1 MAGLDSLPPDQRAV
15 VSLVLKQG
23 KSYAE
28 IAALLGIDEAAVR
41 DRARTAL
48 GALAPSEGTP
58 PPPKRRAAVADY
70 LLGQQPAQDA
80 DQTRDYLASSAS
92 GRAWARVVA
101 GALRPLASNGALPEI
116 PSGGTAAVADA
127 ANGAAGAAQTEPAHA
142 PTTVAVA
149 EAVPPTQPPPP
160 ARPPSEASPTDA
172 GPPRRP
178 RQPPGSSKRAGAVLL
193 GLLAAGLIALVVVL
207 ATGGGSKHK
216 PKPTSASTTSTTA
229 TPQIVGQ
236 VNLTPPPGGGR
247 AIGIGLLVAQGN
259 QLALELQAQSL
270 KPTAKSFGY
279 GVWLY
284 NSHTSAEAVGSAP
297 PVGKN
302 GRLSAIAALPADTG
316 NYRSLIITRET
327 SSRPTRPG
335 PIVLS
340 GRLPGH

>member
-28 IAALLGIDEAAVR
+28 IAGLLGIDEAAVR
-41 DRARTAL
+41 ERAHAAL
-48 GALAPSEGTP
+48 GALAPTEGTP
-58 PPPKRRAAVADY
+58 PPAQRRAAVADY

-101 GALRPLASNGALPEI
+101 GALRPLANGALPEI
-116 PSGGTAAVADA
+116 PGAETAAVADA
-127 ANGAAGAAQTEPAHA
+127 ANGAAGSAQPEPANA
-142 PTTVAVA
+142 PRTVAVA
-149 EAVPPTQPPPP
+149 EAAAPTQPPPP
-160 ARPPSEASPTDA
+160 RRPSEASPADA

-178 RQPPGSSKRAGAVLL
+178 RQPGGSSKRAGAVLL
-193 GLLAAGLIALVVVL
+193 GLVAAGLIALIVVL
-207 ATGGGSKHK
+207 ASGGSSK
-216 PKPTSASTTSTTA
+216 PKPKHTSTSTTSTTA

-236 VNLTPPPGGGR
+236 INLTPQVHGSH
-247 AIGIGLLVAQGN
+247 AIGIGLLVAQGS

-270 KPTAKSFGY
+270 PPTTKSFGY

-284 NSHTSAEAVGSAP
+284 NSHSSAEAVGSAP

-302 GRLSAIAALPADTG
+302 GRLSALAAMPADTG
-316 NYRSLIITRET
+316 NFRALIITRET

-340 GRLPGH
+340 GRMPGH